1 MGKDASNISSEE
13 VQTDRHIHFNQ
24 RAKKKNPDQYP
35 Q

>member
-24 RAKKKNPDQYP
+24 RAKKNPDQYP